1 MSFEARPFCAS
12 GDITQKI
19 HLRCTGRE
27 TTKRKSAKRR
37 VQFIIVICA
46 DRINLIFSA
55 YCAPFRTGDSRC
67 REAVA
72 NKKNS
77 CGKNKTH
84 KKLIEKLL
92 FGIRLSVT
100 KVKAIE
106 TNKGIGERSREVL
119 GESKG
124 RAVCTCYDALS

>member
-1 MSFEARPFCAS
+1 MSISSFSFVQTELTSYFQRLVHLFEPAIA
-12 GDITQKI
+12 G
-19 HLRCTGRE
+19 
-27 TTKRKSAKRR
+27 A
-37 VQFIIVICA
+37 
-46 DRINLIFSA
+46 
-55 YCAPFRTGDSRC
+55 

-72 NKKNS
+72 NKKSS

-100 KVKAIE
+100 KVTAIE
-106 TNKGIGERSREVL
+106 TDEGIGERSREAL

-124 RAVCTCYDALS
+124 RAVCTC

>member
-1 MSFEARPFCAS
+1 VQTGGFISSFSFLETELTSYFQRIVHLFEPAMARA
-12 GDITQKI
+12 
-19 HLRCTGRE
+19 E
-27 TTKRKSAKRR
+27 KRWQTRKA
-37 VQFIIVICA
+37 A
-46 DRINLIFSA
+46 A
-55 YCAPFRTGDSRC
+55 
-67 REAVA
+67 E
-72 NKKNS
+72 
-77 CGKNKTH
+77 KNKTH

-100 KVKAIE
+100 KVTAIE